1 MTKVCGAR
9 TAVVTSIEIKK
20 KELGEGGVW
29 YMDRKRGWGEGAAGV
44 GVVFKITFIQEK
56 SFNFLT

>member
-1 MTKVCGAR
+1 MRCSNRGCYKYR
-9 TAVVTSIEIKK
+9 DKK

-29 YMDRKRGWGEGAAGV
+29 YMDRKRGWGEGAAGM